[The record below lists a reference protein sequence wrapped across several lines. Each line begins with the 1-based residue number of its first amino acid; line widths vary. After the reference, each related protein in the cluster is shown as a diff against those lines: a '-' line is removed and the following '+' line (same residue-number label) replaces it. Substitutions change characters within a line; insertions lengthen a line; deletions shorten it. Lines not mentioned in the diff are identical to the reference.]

1 MDIDNYNDVRG
12 RKSSPSKASSRS
24 ALISSSVSSQP
35 YHERMVLNNDLPD
48 KEVVKPVNS
57 SQLSYK
63 DKSEERNTV
72 SKATDHE
79 STRRWQCAWNEAPA
93 LDTSTAQHVDNNI
106 INIQLPYDP
115 DQPTEP
121 DLWDGNF
128 RPISLH
134 GSLEHL
140 PSDSKNIKVLLNHL
154 AQYIENKKIDVQ

>member
-1 MDIDNYNDVRG
+1 MVAPKRDLGNIHFSTSALTSTMTHMALLPAPEAMDIDNYNDVRG

-79 STRRWQCAWNEAPA
+79 STRRRQCA
-93 LDTSTAQHVDNNI
+93 
-106 INIQLPYDP
+106 
-115 DQPTEP
+115 
-121 DLWDGNF
+121 
-128 RPISLH
+128 
-134 GSLEHL
+134 
-140 PSDSKNIKVLLNHL
+140 
-154 AQYIENKKIDVQ
+154 